1 MKPSLAALCAAVIVT
16 VVFVGLTDH
25 DRLRQKID
33 TMLADADTSP
43 HPQLMQMGRISGPD
57 FHAPD
62 PRDDPSQQVAQADPQ
77 PLDLGGKAAA
87 APVAAASDPVAA
99 PPVAAT
105 SDSVAPASP
114 PADTPPVT
122 AQAAPPPTQQPAPQ
136 QPTPQQPTAQQPAAP
151 TAVPAQGQPAVDESA
166 LRYFASRGDNARLQ
180 VEISRLR
187 ALYPSWN
194 PPADPLAVPQN
205 QDTKLEAMWRL
216 YSESRYAELRKA
228 ITDRQ
233 TAEPGW
239 PVPPDLLDRL
249 NVAEA
254 RARLVNASDLKQY
267 EKVVQTAAET
277 PSLLTC
283 SEVDVL
289 WRVADAFA
297 NSNRVPRARDAYLY
311 VLKNCDNPAER
322 LATIQKAAAVLP
334 YSTMQDLLS
343 QEKPLQDGTREF
355 ESIRDDLARRFVAQA
370 NDDQKLTIAP
380 EYASRVEQLAETKGL
395 ASDALLLGWYHLRR
409 QEMADAEK
417 WFRAAHQKE
426 DTASASQG
434 LALTLIARKSPQE
447 AEEVMYKWRDGSKD
461 ATATYLAATAN
472 LLAVDPTPALQPE
485 VLQRIAEEVLK
496 QHDAATGQQFGWYAR
511 SLNQPQTAAQWFE
524 TVLRWKPD
532 DEPSAYGLAISRMQL
547 NDKQGVV
554 EIQRL
559 WAGRSERIAVLGE
572 TKKPVI
578 DGRIPLPSPGVDGGQ
593 TQAVG
598 NQLPVVRQ
606 QLPETRGPARI
617 ETQPAYTTGRAPGPA
632 AARVTRGRAAT
643 GCATT
648 IVPAT
653 LPPAQALTRGWC
665 LMELNRPTEAAAAF
679 EVGLGSP
686 NQKTREDSAYGQS
699 LAYLRLGLT
708 SNAAVAASKAPLSPQ
723 RALDLQTSILTNRA
737 SNAFDT
743 KRYREAILYL
753 DQLGQLQPERI
764 DLMILKGYA
773 YLNLRRFPDAIRI
786 FEAAAATGNHE
797 AITAL
802 SNARA
807 AQKDPPR

>member
-25 DRLRQKID
+25 ERLRRKID
-33 TMLADADTSP
+33 TLLGSADTSP

-57 FHAPD
+57 FHPPD
-62 PRDDPSQQVAQADPQ
+62 AQSDTPQQLAQLDPQ
-77 PLDLGGKAAA
+77 PAEAREDAAG
-87 APVAAASDPVAA
+87 APVVMVTGPI
-99 PPVAAT
+99 
-105 SDSVAPASP
+105 VAPAPVGGTSA
-114 PADTPPVT
+114 PAVAQT
-122 AQAAPPPTQQPAPQ
+122 A
-136 QPTPQQPTAQQPAAP
+136 PAAVQP
-151 TAVPAQGQPAVDESA
+151 PPAVDESA

-187 ALYPSWN
+187 ALYPSWT

-216 YSESRYAELRKA
+216 YSESRYAELHRA
-228 ITDRQ
+228 IVDRQ
-233 TAEPGW
+233 NSEPGW
-239 PVPPDLLDRL
+239 QVPPDLLDRL

-297 NSNRVPRARDAYLY
+297 HTDRIPRARDAYLY

-334 YSTMQDLLS
+334 YATVQELLS

-355 ESIRDDLARRFVAQA
+355 ESIRDDLSRRFVAEA
-370 NDDQKLTIAP
+370 NDDLKLTIAP
-380 EYASRVEQLAETKGL
+380 EYANRVEQLAETKGL

-417 WFRAAHQKE
+417 WFRAAHLKE

-447 AEEVMYKWRDGSKD
+447 AEDIMYKWRDGSKD

-472 LLAVDPTPALQPE
+472 LLALDPAPALQPE
-485 VLQRIAEEVLK
+485 VLQRIAVEVLK
-496 QHDAATGQQFGWYAR
+496 QRDAATGQQFGWYAR
-511 SLNQPQTAAQWFE
+511 TLSQPQTAAQWFE

-532 DEPSAYGLAISRMQL
+532 DEPSAYGLAISLLQL
-547 NDKQGVV
+547 NDKQGVA

-559 WAGRSERIAVLGE
+559 WAGRSDRIAILGE

-578 DGRIPLPSPGVDGGQ
+578 DGRIPLPSPGVDGR
-593 TQAVG
+593 QA
-598 NQLPVVRQ
+598 PVNRPTITPREPLAAGSSLTEEPQ
-606 QLPETRGPARI
+606 AF
-617 ETQPAYTTGRAPGPA
+617 TTGHAPGPA
-632 AARVTRGRAAT
+632 VVRGTRPRAI

-648 IVPAT
+648 IDPET
-653 LPPAQALTRGWC
+653 LPPAQALSRGWC
-665 LMELNRPTEAAAAF
+665 LMELNRPTEASAAF
-679 EVGLGSP
+679 EVGLRSAA
-686 NQKTREDSAYGQS
+686 QKTREDAAYGQS

-708 SNAAVAASKAPLSPQ
+708 SNAAIAATKAPLSPQ

-753 DQLGQLQPERI
+753 DQLRQLQPERI
-764 DLMILKGYA
+764 DLMVLRGYA
-773 YLNLRRFPDAIRI
+773 YLNLRRFSDAIRI
-786 FEAAAATGNHE
+786 FEAAAATGNHD

-802 SNARA
+802 SNARE
-807 AQKDPPR
+807 AQKEPPR

>member
-25 DRLRQKID
+25 ERLRQKID
-33 TMLADADTSP
+33 TLLGNTDAPS

-62 PRDDPSQQVAQADPQ
+62 AQSDTSQQVAQLDPQ
-77 PLDLGGKAAA
+77 PAETGEKDVA
-87 APVAAASDPVAA
+87 APVVMVTDPIAA
-99 PPVAAT
+99 PAAT
-105 SDSVAPASP
+105 GETAAPA
-114 PADTPPVT
+114 V
-122 AQAAPPPTQQPAPQ
+122 AQTAPPPAQQPAP
-136 QPTPQQPTAQQPAAP
+136 PAA
-151 TAVPAQGQPAVDESA
+151 TPAQPQPAVDESA

-216 YSESRYAELRKA
+216 YSESRYAELHRA

-233 TAEPGW
+233 NSEPGW
-239 PVPPDLLDRL
+239 QGPPDLLDRL

-297 NSNRVPRARDAYLY
+297 RTDRIPRARDAYLY

-334 YSTMQDLLS
+334 YATVQELLS
-343 QEKPLQDGTREF
+343 QEKPLPDGMREF
-355 ESIRDDLARRFVAQA
+355 ESIRDDLSRRFVAEA
-370 NDDQKLTIAP
+370 NDDLTLTIAP
-380 EYASRVEQLAETKGL
+380 DYASRVGQLAETKGL

-417 WFRAAHQKE
+417 WFRTAHVKE

-447 AEEVMYKWRDGSKD
+447 AEDIMDKWRDGSKD
-461 ATATYLAATAN
+461 TTATYLAATAN
-472 LLAVDPTPALQPE
+472 LLALDPAPTLQPD
-485 VLQRIAEEVLK
+485 VLQRIAVEVLK
-496 QHDAATGQQFGWYAR
+496 QRDPATAQQFGWYAR
-511 SLNQPQTAAQWFE
+511 SLTQPQTAAQWFE
-524 TVLRWKPD
+524 TALRWKPD
-532 DEPSAYGLAISRMQL
+532 DEPSAYGLAISRQQL
-547 NDKQGVV
+547 NDKQGVA

-578 DGRIPLPSPGVDGGQ
+578 DGRIPLPSPGIDRGQ
-593 TQAVG
+593 TQVPA
-598 NQLPVVRQ
+598 NQPPAIRQ
-606 QLPETRGPARI
+606 DPLYAR
-617 ETQPAYTTGRAPGPA
+617 ESSLAEEPQASTTGRAPGPA
-632 AARVTRGRAAT
+632 VVRGARSRAAI

-648 IVPAT
+648 IDPET
-653 LPPAQALTRGWC
+653 LPPAQALSRGWC

-679 EVGLGSP
+679 EVGLRSAA
-686 NQKTREDSAYGQS
+686 QKTREDAAYGQS

-708 SNAAVAASKAPLSPQ
+708 SNAAVAATKAPLSPQ

-764 DLMILKGYA
+764 DLMILRGYA
-773 YLNLRRFPDAIRI
+773 YLNLRRFSDAIRI

-802 SNARA
+802 SNARE